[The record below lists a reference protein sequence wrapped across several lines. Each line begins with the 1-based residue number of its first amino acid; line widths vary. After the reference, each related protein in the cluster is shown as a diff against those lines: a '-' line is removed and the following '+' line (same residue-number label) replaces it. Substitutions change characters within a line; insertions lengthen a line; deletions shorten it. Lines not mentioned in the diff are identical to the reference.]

1 MLYYLGM
8 LKQLL
13 FNGVNAI
20 TLVSTQGKCTS
31 RKLTTWESWK
41 KHQKKLYFHL
51 EGFKAVQIARIA
63 RAKKNKRKHKRQEP
77 VQQIVIA

>member
-1 MLYYLGM
+1 MFYYLGM

-20 TLVSTQGKCTS
+20 TFVSTQGKCTS

-41 KHQKKLYFHL
+41 KH
-51 EGFKAVQIARIA
+51 
-63 RAKKNKRKHKRQEP
+63 
-77 VQQIVIA
+77 

>member
-41 KHQKKLYFHL
+41 KH
-51 EGFKAVQIARIA
+51 
-63 RAKKNKRKHKRQEP
+63 
-77 VQQIVIA
+77 